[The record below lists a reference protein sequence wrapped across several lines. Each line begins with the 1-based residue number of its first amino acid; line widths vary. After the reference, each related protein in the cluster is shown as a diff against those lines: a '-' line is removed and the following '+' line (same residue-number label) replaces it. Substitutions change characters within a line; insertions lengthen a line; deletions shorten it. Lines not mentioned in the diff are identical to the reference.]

1 MDWQAKVKI
10 QLKENLLDP
19 QGQAV
24 GESLAALGY
33 ENVKE
38 TRVGRYIELKL
49 EDVESQA
56 QAEEQLEEM
65 CERLLA
71 NPVIED
77 FRFQLEELS

>member
-49 EDVESQA
+49 EDVESQS

-77 FRFQLEELS
+77 FRFQVEELS